1 MAAAYADP
9 NAGNTT
15 ILAAGIL
22 AFFATVT
29 TVLRFW
35 ARRILGLRPA
45 PDDYLSA
52 LLLLLVYGLLVVTV
66 FAVLWGG
73 LGAMNIFA
81 DEDEPKTSD
90 LFKVRLTSKHNWV
103 RI

>member
-15 ILAAGIL
+15 ILVAGIL
-22 AFFATVT
+22 AFVATVT

-81 DEDEPKTSD
+81 DEDEQKTSE
-90 LFKVRLTSKHNWV
+90 LFKVRLAFKHNWV